1 MSTIHHLVLASGSPR
16 RRELLALLGLPFKVT
31 AANVDEQRWA
41 DEAPGALVLRLARAK
56 ACAGAPVDEAIII
69 AADTI
74 VALDDNV
81 LGKPADANE
90 AGRMLRAL
98 RGRVHQVYTGVAV
111 VNQASRLTIDTM
123 AVTDVPMRCFSNA
136 ELEAY
141 VASGDP
147 LDKAGAYG
155 IQHPGFHP
163 VENFGGCFASV
174 MGMPLC
180 HLARGLRRLGLNTPK
195 DVPSAC
201 QAGLA
206 YRCPISSAVL
216 RGESVG

>member
-147 LDKAGAYG
+147 LDKAGAYA
-155 IQHPGFHP
+155 IQHAGFHP
-163 VENFGGCFASV
+163 VENLQGCFANV
-174 MGMPLC
+174 MGLPIC
-180 HLARGLRRLGLNTPK
+180 HLARALRKMAVAVSVN
-195 DVPSAC
+195 VPQVC
-201 QAGLA
+201 QAYLA
-206 YRCPISSAVL
+206 YQCPVYQDIL
-216 RGESVG
+216 